1 MVDMNLEQARHNMV
15 VQQIRPWDVVDGQVL
30 DLMMRTPREDFV
42 PPQYRNVAFT
52 DTDLPIG
59 HGQVMMPPRL
69 EARMLQALAVQPDE
83 SVLEVGT
90 GSGYVTALLA
100 QLARH
105 VYSVEIVPELRQAAE
120 RRLAARGLNNVTL
133 DKGDAAAGWP
143 RRGSYDVIAV
153 TGSLPELSPELQQ
166 GLNVGGRLFVVV
178 GEGPAMEAWLV
189 TRLGENEWAR
199 ESLFETA
206 LPPLQNARRT
216 AHFVL

>member
-1 MVDMNLEQARHNMV
+1 MVDMNLEQARHNMI
-15 VQQIRPWDVVDGQVL
+15 VQQIRPWDVADDQVL

-42 PPQYRNVAFT
+42 PLQYRNLAFT
-52 DTDLPIG
+52 DTALPIG

-83 SVLEVGT
+83 SVLEIGT

-105 VYSVEIVPELRQAAE
+105 IYSVELVPELKQAAE
-120 RRLAARGLNNVTL
+120 RRLAAHGLSNITL
-133 DKGDAAAGWP
+133 DEGDAAAGWP
-143 RRGSYDVIAV
+143 RHGSYDVIAV
-153 TGSLPELSPELQQ
+153 TGSLPELPPELQQ

-178 GEGPAMEAWLV
+178 GEEPAMQALLI

-199 ESLFETA
+199 ESLFETV
-206 LPPLQNARRT
+206 LPPLRNARR
-216 AHFVL
+216 ASRFVL

>member
-1 MVDMNLEQARHNMV
+1 MVDMNLEQARHNMIA
-15 VQQIRPWDVVDGQVL
+15 QQIRPWEVVDDQVL

-42 PPQYRNVAFT
+42 PPQYRNLAFT
-52 DTDLPIG
+52 DTALPIG

-83 SVLEVGT
+83 SVLEIGT

-105 VYSVEIVPELRQAAE
+105 VYSVEIVPELQQAAA
-120 RRLAARGLNNVTL
+120 RRLAARGLGNVTL
-133 DKGDAAAGWP
+133 DEGDAAAGWP
-143 RRGSYDVIAV
+143 RHGSYDVIAV
-153 TGSLPELSPELQQ
+153 TGSLPELPAELQQ
-166 GLNVGGRLFVVV
+166 GLNVGGRLFVVI
-178 GEGPAMEAWLV
+178 GEEPAMEALLI

-206 LPPLQNARRT
+206 LPPLRNARRT
-216 AHFVL
+216 SRFML